1 MKSVLLRL
9 GQALASRRTLGFVLL
24 AVLVLL
30 RIWEPHWLEELK
42 LRSFDFYQRISPRAY
57 SENPVV
63 IVDIDEDSLSAY
75 GQWPWPRTLLAD
87 LLARLYQ
94 WQAAAIA
101 FDVVFA
107 EPDRA
112 SPNEAVKSFR
122 NLDDGTRE
130 LLANLPSNDEH
141 FAKVIGEGKVVLG
154 QSGASAANAHSPGSH
169 PETGFATMGPDPLR
183 YLVGF
188 PHLLRNLPELEQ
200 AAAGRGLFSILP
212 EQDGIVRRVPI
223 VMKADDK
230 MVPALTL
237 DLLRVVTGSSTVL
250 IRTDEAGVSSVAVP
264 GLELPTD
271 RNGRIWVHFSPHD
284 NARYVSAK
292 SVIEGTAAPEKFGG
306 KLVLVGTSAIGLL
319 DVKTT
324 PVSRAM
330 PGVEVHAQL
339 LEAALT
345 DSLLGSPG
353 YAIAAEMTAAV
364 VIGGA
369 LSLLAPIVSV
379 LTLLATAVL
388 AAAAIIAGSWI
399 AYSRYQMLFDATFA
413 LLALLTI
420 YMSVIVVGYFRE
432 QLDRRRIRSAFGQYL
447 SPTLVERLAKSSK
460 HLVLGGEDRIMTVLF
475 SDVQGFTAISES
487 YKDNPHGLTTLM
499 NRFLTPVTNAIIAR
513 NGTIDKYMGDA
524 VMAFWNAP
532 LDDATQESDA
542 CHAALDML
550 ERVHELNQVREREA
564 FEAAAVFV
572 PIKNGIGINTG
583 RCTVGNMGSD
593 LRFQY
598 TVMGDTVNLAS
609 RLEGQTRAY
618 GLSNIIGS
626 RTAAAVANEFALLE
640 IDTVRVKGK
649 AEPEVVFTIVARGE
663 VAKSPEFKSLQ
674 DAWGAVRVCYRK
686 QDWAGALK
694 MIEACRSNCERFGL
708 AGLADTYTDRIRRLQ
723 QSPPGADW
731 DGVFSAETK

>member
-1 MKSVLLRL
+1 
-9 GQALASRRTLGFVLL
+9 
-24 AVLVLL
+24 
-30 RIWEPHWLEELK
+30 
-42 LRSFDFYQRISPRAY
+42 
-57 SENPVV
+57 
-63 IVDIDEDSLSAY
+63 
-75 GQWPWPRTLLAD
+75 
-87 LLARLYQ
+87 
-94 WQAAAIA
+94 
-101 FDVVFA
+101 
-107 EPDRA
+107 
-112 SPNEAVKSFR
+112 
-122 NLDDGTRE
+122 
-130 LLANLPSNDEH
+130 
-141 FAKVIGEGKVVLG
+141 
-154 QSGASAANAHSPGSH
+154 
-169 PETGFATMGPDPLR
+169 
-183 YLVGF
+183 
-188 PHLLRNLPELEQ
+188 
-200 AAAGRGLFSILP
+200 
-212 EQDGIVRRVPI
+212 
-223 VMKADDK
+223 
-230 MVPALTL
+230 
-237 DLLRVVTGSSTVL
+237 
-250 IRTDEAGVSSVAVP
+250 
-264 GLELPTD
+264 
-271 RNGRIWVHFSPHD
+271 
-284 NARYVSAK
+284 
-292 SVIEGTAAPEKFGG
+292 
-306 KLVLVGTSAIGLL
+306 
-319 DVKTT
+319 
-324 PVSRAM
+324 
-330 PGVEVHAQL
+330 
-339 LEAALT
+339 
-345 DSLLGSPG
+345 
-353 YAIAAEMTAAV
+353 MTAAV

-388 AAAAIIAGSWI
+388 AAAAIVAGSWI
-399 AYSRYQMLFDATFA
+399 AYSRYQMLFDATFP
-413 LLALLTI
+413 LVALLTI

-550 ERVHELNQVREREA
+550 ERVHEFNQVREREA
-564 FEAAAVFV
+564 SEAGAGFV

-609 RLEGQTRAY
+609 RLEGQTRTY

-674 DAWGAVRVCYRK
+674 DAWEAVRVCYRK

-723 QSPPGADW
+723 QSPPGAGW
-731 DGVFSAETK
+731 DGVFTAETK